1 MKKIISLLC
10 LLTLSLFLG
19 ACSEK
24 MSPKTQQELTS
35 YKAIRLE
42 EVVEKI
48 QNKENFYLYVG
59 RPTCH
64 YCAKFSPILEEAI
77 THTQVTVYYLNTDN
91 EVLAEAQNFVA
102 KEEIQTVPHLAY
114 YRDGQRQS
122 YLEKGSQANLEE
134 IESFLE
140 QD

>member
-1 MKKIISLLC
+1 M
-10 LLTLSLFLG
+10 LTFSLFLG

-24 MSPKTQQELTS
+24 ANSKAKQELTS

-91 EVLAEAQNFVA
+91 EVLTEAQNFVV
-102 KEEIQTVPHLAY
+102 KEEIQTVPYLAY

>member
-10 LLTLSLFLG
+10 LLTFSIFLG

-24 MSPKTQQELTS
+24 ANSKAKQELTS

-77 THTQVTVYYLNTDN
+77 THTQMTVYYLNTDN

-134 IESFLE
+134 IESFLK

>member
-1 MKKIISLLC
+1 M
-10 LLTLSLFLG
+10 LTFSLFLG

-24 MSPKTQQELTS
+24 ANSKAKQELTS

-122 YLEKGSQANLEE
+122 YLEKGS
-134 IESFLE
+134 
-140 QD
+140 

>member
-10 LLTLSLFLG
+10 LLTFSLFLG

-24 MSPKTQQELTS
+24 ANSKAKQELTS

-134 IESFLE
+134 IESFLKK
-140 QD
+140 D

>member
-10 LLTLSLFLG
+10 LLTFSIFLG

-24 MSPKTQQELTS
+24 VNSKAKQELTS

-134 IESFLE
+134 IESFLK

>member
-10 LLTLSLFLG
+10 LLTFSLFLG

-24 MSPKTQQELTS
+24 ANSKAKQELTS

-114 YRDGQRQS
+114 YRNGQRQS

>member
-10 LLTLSLFLG
+10 LLTFSLFLG

-24 MSPKTQQELTS
+24 ANSKAKQELTS

-64 YCAKFSPILEEAI
+64 YCAKFSPIVEEAI
-77 THTQVTVYYLNTDN
+77 THTQMTVYYLNTDN
-91 EVLAEAQNFVA
+91 EVLAEAQNFAA

-134 IESFLE
+134 IESFLK

>member
-10 LLTLSLFLG
+10 LLTFSLFLG

-24 MSPKTQQELTS
+24 ANSKAKQELTS

-91 EVLAEAQNFVA
+91 EVLTEAQNFVV
-102 KEEIQTVPHLAY
+102 KEEIQTVPYLAY

>member
-10 LLTLSLFLG
+10 LLTFSLFLG

-24 MSPKTQQELTS
+24 ANSKAKQELTS

-77 THTQVTVYYLNTDN
+77 NNTQVTVYYLNTDN

>member
-10 LLTLSLFLG
+10 LLTFSLFLG

-24 MSPKTQQELTS
+24 ANSKAKQELTS

>member
-10 LLTLSLFLG
+10 LLTFSLFLG

-24 MSPKTQQELTS
+24 ANSKAKQELTS

-77 THTQVTVYYLNTDN
+77 THTQVIVYYLNTDN

>member
-10 LLTLSLFLG
+10 LLTFSLFLG

-24 MSPKTQQELTS
+24 ANSKAKQELTS

-77 THTQVTVYYLNTDN
+77 THTQMTVYYLNTDN

>member
-1 MKKIISLLC
+1 M
-10 LLTLSLFLG
+10 LTFSLFLG

-24 MSPKTQQELTS
+24 ANSKAKQELTS

-91 EVLAEAQNFVA
+91 EVLTEAQNFVA

>member
-10 LLTLSLFLG
+10 LLTFSLFLG
-19 ACSEK
+19 ACSDK
-24 MSPKTQQELTS
+24 ANSKAKQELTS

>member
-10 LLTLSLFLG
+10 LLTFSLFLG

-24 MSPKTQQELTS
+24 ANSKAKQELTS

-114 YRDGQRQS
+114 YRNGQRQS

-134 IESFLE
+134 IESFLK

>member
-1 MKKIISLLC
+1 M
-10 LLTLSLFLG
+10 LTFSLFLG

-24 MSPKTQQELTS
+24 ANSKAKQELTS

-91 EVLAEAQNFVA
+91 EVLAEAQNFAA

>member
-10 LLTLSLFLG
+10 LLTFSLFLG

-24 MSPKTQQELTS
+24 ANSKTQQELTS

>member
-10 LLTLSLFLG
+10 LLTFSLFLG

-24 MSPKTQQELTS
+24 ANSKAKQELTS

-77 THTQVTVYYLNTDN
+77 THTQVIVYYLNTDN

-134 IESFLE
+134 IESFLK

>member
-10 LLTLSLFLG
+10 LLTFSLFLG
-19 ACSEK
+19 ACREK
-24 MSPKTQQELTS
+24 ANSKAKQELTS